1 MPEDATPP
9 PENGIDNAINSGID
23 TDIDTGPLMS
33 QTLPIHVVE
42 AGNGRFVIET
52 EMTAG
57 HLNLGGAVH
66 GGFLAAFA
74 DIGCTGGAAAAAAGG
89 LAANYGVTIS
99 LTTNFVAAAAAG
111 RARCEAACVGGG
123 RRTKTVEARIYDVTG
138 ALVAFATAAVRLVD
152 VPKPRE
158 A

>member
-1 MPEDATPP
+1 MTGMPNDATPP
-9 PENGIDNAINSGID
+9 AGLGIDNAIENE
-23 TDIDTGPLMS
+23 IDTGPLMS
-33 QTLPIHVVE
+33 RILPIHVVE
-42 AGNGRFVIET
+42 EGSGRFAIET
-52 EMTAG
+52 DMTAE

-74 DIGCTGGAAAAAAGG
+74 DIGCTGAAAAAAAGG

-99 LTTNFVAAAAAG
+99 LTTNFVAAAQAG
-111 RARCEAACVGGG
+111 RARCEATCVGGG

-152 VPKPRE
+152 APKPRE